1 MNVEDSS
8 VVMIWKIEWVYE
20 WYNEKYNYVTSQK
33 QIFLWLFNLFIAW
46 WFDWLFHSSF
56 KPLKISN
63 LLFIPT
69 LYTFY
74 YILHTIWN
82 SFHTKCQFSLSSL
95 LYRSPPLFL
104 SLIVPSSMLSPLF
117 PLSFPFHPYI
127 SFPTFFFPQNQFQVS
142 FLIHCFSHKK
152 SLFFLFLLEPQLS
165 FLIIFIHCVFFFSF
179 DYFSFIPISFDTLSI
194 SIMSIS
200 DLAQS
205 FVKFYYDTF
214 DSNPQQLAGV
224 YVFSLIFSYSILLS
238 LARWLHAHF
247 RGWRVP
253 RYSEHHQQV
262 CCIFYFSQFI
272 HS

>member
-1 MNVEDSS
+1 MNLKNLEYFWRTSEKLRIVMNVEDSS

-69 LYTFY
+69 LYTLY

-142 FLIHCFSHKK
+142 FLIYCFSHKK
-152 SLFFLFLLEPQLS
+152 ITFLSFSIRTTTLFSNYFYPLRFFLFFWL
-165 FLIIFIHCVFFFSF
+165 FFFYS
-179 DYFSFIPISFDTLSI
+179 YFIRYPINI
-194 SIMSIS
+194 
-200 DLAQS
+200 
-205 FVKFYYDTF
+205 
-214 DSNPQQLAGV
+214 
-224 YVFSLIFSYSILLS
+224 
-238 LARWLHAHF
+238 HH
-247 RGWRVP
+247 
-253 RYSEHHQQV
+253 EH
-262 CCIFYFSQFI
+262 
-272 HS
+272 

>member
-1 MNVEDSS
+1 MWQVRNKYFCDSLIYS
-8 VVMIWKIEWVYE
+8 LHDDSTDSFILHL
-20 WYNEKYNYVTSQK
+20 NHSKYPIYYSYQHYTHCT
-33 QIFLWLFNLFIAW
+33 IF
-46 WFDWLFHSSF
+46 
-56 KPLKISN
+56 
-63 LLFIPT
+63 FIPFEILST
-69 LYTFY
+69 QNVNFLYHHY
-74 YILHTIWN
+74 YTDLLLYSSLSLSPLPCYLH
-82 SFHTKCQFSLSSL
+82 FSLSHSPSILIL
-95 LYRSPPLFL
+95 LFQHS
-104 SLIVPSSMLSPLF
+104 
-117 PLSFPFHPYI
+117 
-127 SFPTFFFPQNQFQVS
+127 FFPQNQFQVS